1 MALRSLLITLAFVAC
16 NASLHAPDRRRPLA
30 AGRRA
35 IDPTAQV
42 DLVAARKAEPKP
54 PGFLPLA
61 YSACGLATTAAWS
74 RIVFTTIRSNQP
86 QGMMMPTYQHG
97 LFARTG
103 AMSAAPLIVSCFAVL
118 ASASKDSWEVLGAPT
133 CRRLN
138 LALVTAGVASALWV
152 GFAPHLTQLPGT
164 TPLASHQ
171 AYSGMQR
178 TALIAA
184 YGSGAALSAAVWAR
198 ALPEE
203 VRNDPRAWP
212 GRLADGVT
220 KSLVSLAPKSRD
232 DPVNVKYALLC
243 TAFLLFTANPILS
256 SPSFP
261 LSVIPSWT
269 GRRLSRAF
277 PAWTFLAAVSTYN
290 LKEAAENGKL
300 LADQTYR
307 TLSKG
312 IKGFGAIYLS
322 AKVGAIFFDPSFP
335 EAYHAVKLVP
345 GPALA
350 AILAVGLT
358 LRPDTA

>member
-1 MALRSLLITLAFVAC
+1 MITLVVAAC
-16 NASLHAPDRRRPLA
+16 AASIQAPDHRRPLA
-30 AGRRA
+30 ARQRVVN
-35 IDPTAQV
+35 PTAQA
-42 DLVAARKAEPKP
+42 DLVAARSAEPKP
-54 PGFLPLA
+54 HTFLPAA
-61 YSACGLATTAAWS
+61 YAACGFATTAAWT
-74 RIVFTTIRSNQP
+74 RIVFTTVRSNQP
-86 QGMMMPTYQHG
+86 YGMMMPSYQHG

-103 AMSAAPLIVSCFAVL
+103 AMSAAPLIVSCFAAL
-118 ASASKDSWEVLGAPT
+118 ASASKDSWEELGAPT

-152 GFAPHLTQLPGT
+152 GFAPFLTQLPGT

-171 AYSGMQR
+171 AYSGVQR
-178 TALIAA
+178 AALI
-184 YGSGAALSAAVWAR
+184 GSFGSAAALSAAVWAR
-198 ALPEE
+198 SLPED
-203 VRNDPRAWP
+203 VRTNPLAWP
-212 GRLADGVT
+212 GRVADGVA
-220 KSLVSLAPKSRD
+220 KSLVSLAPRSRD
-232 DPVNVKYALLC
+232 DPVNVKYSLLC
-243 TAFLLFTANPILS
+243 TSFLLFTAVPILA

-300 LADQTYR
+300 LADSTYR

-312 IKGFGAIYLS
+312 IRGFGAVYLS

-345 GPALA
+345 GPAAA
-350 AILAVGLT
+350 AILMVGLT
-358 LRPDTA
+358 LRPDKVE

>member
-1 MALRSLLITLAFVAC
+1 
-16 NASLHAPDRRRPLA
+16 
-30 AGRRA
+30 
-35 IDPTAQV
+35 V

-54 PGFLPLA
+54 HGFLPLA

-86 QGMMMPTYQHG
+86 LGMMMPTYQHG

-118 ASASKDSWEVLGAPT
+118 ASASKDSWEELGAPT

-138 LALVTAGVASALWV
+138 LALVTAGTASALWV
-152 GFAPHLTQLPGT
+152 GFAAHLTQLPGT
-164 TPLASHQ
+164 TPLASHFGG
-171 AYSGMQR
+171 AWYSGVQR
-178 TALIAA
+178 AALL
-184 YGSGAALSAAVWAR
+184 GSFGSAAALSAAVWAR
-198 ALPEE
+198 SLPED
-203 VRNDPRAWP
+203 VRNKPLTWP
-212 GRLADGVT
+212 GRVADGLA
-220 KSLVSLAPKSRD
+220 KSLVSLAPKNRD

-243 TAFLLFTANPILS
+243 SSFLLLTAVPILA

-300 LADQTYR
+300 LADQSYR
-307 TLSKG
+307 TLSRG
-312 IKGFGAIYLS
+312 IKGFGAVYLS

-358 LRPDTA
+358 LRPDTAE